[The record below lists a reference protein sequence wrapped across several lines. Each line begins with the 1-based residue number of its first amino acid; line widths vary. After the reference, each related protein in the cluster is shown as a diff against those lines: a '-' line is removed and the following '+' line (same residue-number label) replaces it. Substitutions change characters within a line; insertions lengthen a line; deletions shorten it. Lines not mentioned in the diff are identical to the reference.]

1 MLVQLV
7 QIGVPLNDETLS
19 EMTEEE
25 RDFWLD
31 FLGHARR
38 VIDEKEREGKQ
49 KPFMPPPDLV
59 QKYQKALADYNGARY
74 CQVRQLQQI
83 FAF

>member
-1 MLVQLV
+1 MLVQRA
-7 QIGVPLNDETLS
+7 QIGVPLNEEIFS

-25 RDFWLD
+25 RNFWVD

-59 QKYQKALADYNGARY
+59 QKYQKALADYNGGQY
-74 CQVRQLQQI
+74 CPVRQLPQI